1 MLNLV
6 INSNLLINSQVFEQ
20 LACLILSGYLQ
31 PGDKLPSTRSL
42 AKSHGIS
49 RNVVNMAYDQ
59 LSIEGYVEIKRGSGA
74 IVGGLKIPKEEN
86 GKNKKNKS
94 RNNIDSRRLEVVDNR
109 LSAFAKRCF
118 VEEQSKSLKWGF
130 SENEFD
136 IDFRFGVPYLG
147 ESLQEHLRKAFS
159 VATKRIDSRQLDY
172 GDPRGDSR
180 LRKSISDYL
189 AISRS
194 FHCQPDQ
201 IIVTQGAQQG
211 FDLTS
216 RALLDRKDKVIMEDP
231 RYLGFERIARLYQ
244 ADVDHVPID
253 GHGLVTDRLPLN
265 SRCKL
270 IYVTPTHQ
278 FPTGVVLS
286 YDRRQALLEY
296 AEKKDCFILE
306 DDYDSEY
313 QFNGRPVPPLA
324 SSTSQRVIYCGSFS
338 KLLSPAMRVGFL
350 VLPELL
356 VGHFSKLKQYTDI
369 GCNRIVQQAL
379 AELLTSGSF
388 GKHLRKTK
396 LRLERNRNVMLSELR
411 RKFNEPFEVYGT
423 QGGMHMVVKFN
434 YRRRETFYSLRE
446 AANQV
451 GVQIYSAHSFYVNKP
466 EELHLIFGYGHL
478 GEDKIREGVQRFVE
492 ILNFDLG

>member
-1 MLNLV
+1 MLNLD
-6 INSNLLINSQVFEQ
+6 IDSNLLINRQVFEQ
-20 LACLILSGYLQ
+20 LACLILSGHLQ
-31 PGDKLPSTRSL
+31 RGDKLPSTRSL

-49 RNVVNMAYDQ
+49 RNVINMAYDH
-59 LSIEGYVEIKRGSGA
+59 LSMEGYIEIKRGSGA
-74 IVGGLKIPKEEN
+74 IVRGLKAPKEEN
-86 GKNKKNKS
+86 RKSKKNKS
-94 RNNIDSRRLEVVDNR
+94 KNNVVTLKSDAVDNR

-118 VEEQSKSLKWGF
+118 VEEQTKSLKWGF
-130 SENEFD
+130 TENEFE

-159 VATKRIDSRQLDY
+159 GATKRIDSYQLDY

-180 LRKSISDYL
+180 LRKTISDYL

-201 IIVTQGAQQG
+201 IIVTHGAQQG
-211 FDLTS
+211 FDLIA

-253 GHGLVTDRLPLN
+253 GHGLITDELPLN
-265 SRCKL
+265 TRCKL

-313 QFNGRPVPPLA
+313 QFNGRPVAPLA

-338 KLLSPAMRVGFL
+338 KLLSPALRVGFL

-356 VGHFSKLKQYTDI
+356 VGHIAKLKQYMDI

-396 LRLERNRNVMLSELR
+396 LRLERNRNVMLSGLR
-411 RKFNEPFEVYGT
+411 GKINEPFEVYGT

-434 YRRRETFYSLRE
+434 DRRRETFYSLRE

-451 GVQIYSAHSFYVNKP
+451 GVQIYSPHSFYVKKP

-478 GEDKIREGVQRFVE
+478 GEDEIREGVRRFVDT
-492 ILNFDLG
+492 INC